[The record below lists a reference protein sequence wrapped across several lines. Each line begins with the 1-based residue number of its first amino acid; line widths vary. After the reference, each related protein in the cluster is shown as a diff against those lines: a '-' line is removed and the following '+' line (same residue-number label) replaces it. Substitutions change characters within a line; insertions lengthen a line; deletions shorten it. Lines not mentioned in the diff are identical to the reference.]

1 MAAPLRIILEGVE
14 REIFEAVDDTGAPI
28 VHRNQRLYAT
38 ADNVQVWLNAP
49 AAPVPHTIE
58 PEELW
63 PRAKV
68 LFLIQEY
75 KHFKSDPSKR
85 LKTKRQPW
93 ENLADLV
100 NSKFGCHLTHSQIEN
115 KWRNLERKYKT
126 VRQHNSQSGADRR
139 TCEFEEELAEIFE
152 KAHSINPPYLLGPGL
167 VRSVQD
173 SQAEPAASTQ
183 PVPSRVTATASPIP
197 DSSQPSTSRGST
209 TAGDSQPPSPSAEP
223 SPLQQQ
229 PGPARKRP
237 RTDTSRAVL
246 ESAVAHLEVAEANRQ
261 QRHRE
266 RMALEG
272 RKVAAVERRT
282 AALERVAAA
291 LERRELVSVCSPIH
305 APAHSPTHSP
315 IHSPIRSPVR
325 SPSPP
330 YYNA

>member
-1 MAAPLRIILEGVE
+1 MRRQPPSHIPSSPR
-14 REIFEAVDDTGAPI
+14 
-28 VHRNQRLYAT
+28 
-38 ADNVQVWLNAP
+38 
-49 AAPVPHTIE
+49 
-58 PEELW
+58 

-75 KHFKSDPSKR
+75 KNFKSDPSKR
-85 LKTKRQPW
+85 LKTKRQLW

-115 KWRNLERKYKT
+115 KWRNLERKYKM

-167 VRSVQD
+167 VWSVQD
-173 SQAEPAASTQ
+173 QAEPAASPQ
-183 PVPSRVTATASPIP
+183 PGPSRVTATASPIP
-197 DSSQPSTSRGST
+197 VSSQPSTSRGST
-209 TAGDSQPPSPSAEP
+209 TAGDSQPPSPSAQP

-229 PGPARKRP
+229 PGPARKRL

-261 QRHRE
+261 QRHR
-266 RMALEG
+266 
-272 RKVAAVERRT
+272 VAAEERRT

-291 LERRELVSVCSPIH
+291 L
-305 APAHSPTHSP
+305 
-315 IHSPIRSPVR
+315 
-325 SPSPP
+325 
-330 YYNA
+330 